1 MSDKFFIKHDNM
13 ILLANEMG
21 ARLNTWISNLNEIM
35 DGFNRFVNMEGFTG
49 NMADRAREYCE
60 LYYGN
65 NSMVS
70 FPILITEAACA
81 IKNAMVVYEKNFLDF
96 DSIEKF
102 SISEEELDFLAEDL
116 RVDAVEVLED
126 IHNSFIN
133 IIDSV
138 SDIITLTK
146 PDYTKYLEDSEDIAN
161 NLETVKEKIY
171 EIEENEKPNITE
183 LNEQLDSLIAL
194 VKSMSDKEK
203 RVTSF
208 VSSNEI
214 ITKELKDALEQYEKS
229 YKKSAL
235 NAEIIEA
242 AYVQHEASM
251 ERIRKEQAKLR
262 KKQGILKGIQ
272 GAFATG
278 TGILCIIGTAGAGTP
293 IVVAGGMFGGG
304 SILFGTCDMTEGC
317 QDIYYGSIGDIDSAS
332 LNLLRDSLFQGNQ
345 ELYDITENYFVSGA
359 SAMIPLGKAETAMTG
374 AAKELTEKA
383 LISEAKL
390 VIVDIAVSESASYGV
405 AEYCDY
411 KGIDGVDKMFF
422 QAAASYLASSAV
434 AKVNELF
441 SNNKNIAYEIVEEDL
456 SNDINT
462 DIKAGN
468 DSHLDC
474 RDSIINGND
483 FDNISENRCERLL
496 PGEGDIG
503 TYKDLV
509 KAGKRGDNLTPHHM
523 PSAEYMLK
531 KGVKYSD
538 GLCMNMEMPVPGS
551 GGRHRLTNTYGGN
564 MTKVEKE
571 FYYSLTPREA
581 LAYDINDVRIIYQSD
596 GLYNE
601 IRPQLIQYIKTYKS
615 INPELFEK

>member
-21 ARLNTWISNLNEIM
+21 ARLNTWISDLNEIM

-214 ITKELKDALEQYEKS
+214 ITKELKAAFEQYEKS
-229 YKKSAL
+229 YKKRVL

-242 AYVQHEASM
+242 AYVQHKASM

-278 TGILCIIGTAGAGTP
+278 TGLLCIISTAGAATP
-293 IVVAGGMFGGG
+293 VVVAGNILGGG
-304 SILFGTCDMTEGC
+304 SLLFGASDITEGG

-332 LNLLRDSLFQGNQ
+332 INPLRDSVFQGNQ

-359 SAMIPLGKAETAMTG
+359 SAMVPIGKTSKAMSG
-374 AAKELTEKA
+374 VAKELTEEA
-383 LISEAKL
+383 LISEAKQ

-405 AEYCDY
+405 GEYCEA
-411 KGIDGVDKMFF
+411 KGIDGVDRMFF
-422 QAAASYLASSAV
+422 QAAASYFASSVVTKASGMF
-434 AKVNELF
+434 N
-441 SNNKNIAYEIVEEDL
+441 NNKSFCYETVDEGFSDAT
-456 SNDINT
+456 DV

-468 DSHLDC
+468 KSNLDC
-474 RDSIINGND
+474 QENITNAEGFGDAAETSYGKSSSISGADNIADAARLKEYYKQAEKYGTGSIKELENGRFRFYEEIKPARTNGEMAGARHVREWDPYTGLKRDWYETIDHNGNIRQVRPD
-483 FDNISENRCERLL
+483 PNIT
-496 PGEGDIG
+496 G
-503 TYKDLV
+503 
-509 KAGKRGDNLTPHHM
+509 
-523 PSAEYMLK
+523 
-531 KGVKYSD
+531 GVKVHYMFDSE
-538 GLCMNMEMPVPGS
+538 G
-551 GGRHRLTNTYGGN
+551 
-564 MTKVEKE
+564 K
-571 FYYSLTPREA
+571 
-581 LAYDINDVRIIYQSD
+581 
-596 GLYNE
+596 
-601 IRPQLIQYIKTYKS
+601 YIGKWS
-615 INPELFEK
+615 PE

>member
-21 ARLNTWISNLNEIM
+21 ARLNTWISDLNEIM

-214 ITKELKDALEQYEKS
+214 ITKELKTALEQYEKS
-229 YKKSAL
+229 YKKRVL

-242 AYVQHEASM
+242 AYEQHSASM
-251 ERIRKEQAKLR
+251 DRIRKEQAKLR

-272 GAFATG
+272 GIFAAG
-278 TGILCIIGTAGAGTP
+278 TGIACIIGTAGAGTP
-293 IVVAGGMFGGG
+293 IVLAGGLFGGG
-304 SILFGTCDMTEGC
+304 SILYGTSDVTEGC
-317 QDIYYGSIGDIDSAS
+317 QDIYYGSIGDIDSTS
-332 LNLLRDSLFQGNQ
+332 INPLRDSLFQGNQ

-390 VIVDIAVSESASYGV
+390 VIVDITVSESASYGV

-411 KGIDGVDKMFF
+411 KGIDGVDKMIM

-434 AKVNELF
+434 TKANELF
-441 SNNKNIAYEIVEEDL
+441 NSNKSFGYETVEEGLGDVT
-456 SNDINT
+456 DT
-462 DIKAGN
+462 DIITGRK
-468 DSHLDC
+468 SQLDYQ
-474 RDSIINGND
+474 DNSINGNNTD
-483 FDNISENRCERLL
+483 DLIEGGSKADVLAQNRAKGKAFEQQ
-496 PGEGDIG
+496 EFANFKSQNNNAVEQI
-503 TYKDLV
+503 TV
-509 KAGKRGDNLTPHHM
+509 KT
-523 PSAEYMLK
+523 SS
-531 KGVKYSD
+531 GV
-538 GLCMNMEMPVPGS
+538 
-551 GGRHRLTNTYGGN
+551 RT
-564 MTKVEKE
+564 
-571 FYYSLTPREA
+571 
-581 LAYDINDVRIIYQSD
+581 
-596 GLYNE
+596 
-601 IRPQLIQYIKTYKS
+601 
-615 INPELFEK
+615 

>member
-21 ARLNTWISNLNEIM
+21 ARLNTWISDLNEIM

-214 ITKELKDALEQYEKS
+214 ITKELKAALEQYEKS
-229 YKKSAL
+229 YKKRVL

-242 AYVQHEASM
+242 AYIQHKASM

-262 KKQGILKGIQ
+262 KKKGILKGIQ
-272 GAFATG
+272 GIGALKIGIDCILATS
-278 TGILCIIGTAGAGTP
+278 GAGIP
-293 IVVAGGMFGGG
+293 IVLAGGLFGGG
-304 SILFGTCDMTEGC
+304 SILFGTSDVTEGC
-317 QDIYYGSIGDIDSAS
+317 QDIYYGSIGDIDSTS
-332 LNLLRDSLFQGNQ
+332 INPLRDSLFQGNQ

-359 SAMIPLGKAETAMTG
+359 SAMIPLGKAETAMAG
-374 AAKELTEKA
+374 SAKELTEKA

-390 VIVDIAVSESASYGV
+390 VIVDIGVSESASYGV
-405 AEYCDY
+405 GEYCEA
-411 KGIDGVDKMFF
+411 KGIDGIDKMIF
-422 QAAASYLASSAV
+422 QAAASYFASSVVVKASGMFNNDKSFGYETV
-434 AKVNELF
+434 DEGFNDVIDADVKVG
-441 SNNKNIAYEIVEEDL
+441 NN
-456 SNDINT
+456 
-462 DIKAGN
+462 
-468 DSHLDC
+468 SHLDC
-474 RDSIINGND
+474 RDNTIIE
-483 FDNISENRCERLL
+483 DNIFEGGSDQANFATDELLRSHYEKHGSEFKGAFNSPE
-496 PGEGDIG
+496 
-503 TYKDLV
+503 
-509 KAGKRGDNLTPHHM
+509 
-523 PSAEYMLK
+523 EYLHGAQDVMNN
-531 KGVKYSD
+531 GYRVKY
-538 GLCMNMEMPVPGS
+538 N
-551 GGRHRLTNTYGGN
+551 
-564 MTKVEKE
+564 
-571 FYYSLTPREA
+571 
-581 LAYDINDVRIIYQSD
+581 
-596 GLYNE
+596 
-601 IRPQLIQYIKTYKS
+601 YKS
-615 INPELFEK
+615 EQRYGYVEFLGNNSKGQAKFAFVGTNNDGFITTFHTESGNSFWKLLNGTNIPEINPK

>member
-21 ARLNTWISNLNEIM
+21 ARLNTWISDLNEIM

-126 IHNSFIN
+126 IHNSFIS

-214 ITKELKDALEQYEKS
+214 ITKELKAALEQYEKS
-229 YKKSAL
+229 YKKRVL
-235 NAEIIEA
+235 NAEIIKT
-242 AYVQHEASM
+242 AYEQHSASM
-251 ERIRKEQAKLR
+251 DRIRKEQAKLR

-272 GAFATG
+272 GVFASG
-278 TGILCIIGTAGAGTP
+278 TGLLCIISTAGAATP
-293 IVVAGGMFGGG
+293 VVVAGNILGGG
-304 SILFGTCDMTEGC
+304 SLLFGASDITEGG

-332 LNLLRDSLFQGNQ
+332 INPLRDSVFQGNQ

-359 SAMIPLGKAETAMTG
+359 SAMVPIGKTSKAMTG

-411 KGIDGVDKMFF
+411 KGIDGVDKMIF

-434 AKVNELF
+434 VKVNELF
-441 SNNKNIAYEIVEEDL
+441 SNNKTFGYEIVEEGL
-456 SNDINT
+456 NDVIDT
-462 DIKAGN
+462 DIEAGVN
-468 DSHLDC
+468 SKFDYQDNN
-474 RDSIINGND
+474 ING
-483 FDNISENRCERLL
+483 DNII
-496 PGEGDIG
+496 EG
-503 TYKDLV
+503 
-509 KAGKRGDNLTPHHM
+509 
-523 PSAEYMLK
+523 
-531 KGVKYSD
+531 
-538 GLCMNMEMPVPGS
+538 GS
-551 GGRHRLTNTYGGN
+551 GSVYIPRDRYGNPISLEKQQINGQDIPLPDPTAEGRPHTILGG
-564 MTKVEKE
+564 KVSSETGE
-571 FYYSLTPREA
+571 VYRQSATFPGGTWPTA
-581 LAYDINDVRIIYQSD
+581 NGYDVPWSEVHWTDHGTSQFHANPHEHIFEYIPDKGGWIRKGPSD
-596 GLYNE
+596 
-601 IRPQLIQYIKTYKS
+601 
-615 INPELFEK
+615 F